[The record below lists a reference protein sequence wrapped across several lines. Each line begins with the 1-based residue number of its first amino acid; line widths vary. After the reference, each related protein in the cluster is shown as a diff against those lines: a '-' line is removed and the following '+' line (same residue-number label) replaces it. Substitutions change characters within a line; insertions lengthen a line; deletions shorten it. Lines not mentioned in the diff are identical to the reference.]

1 VTMPV
6 IVRLLP
12 LVGGEPRYR
21 ILRKVGGTLE
31 CPLAGSRKL
40 HGEGIATGRKRV
52 SPGCAETRS
61 GAVGVHGTRPERR
74 AQAPGGFGPAV
85 LEAGHTRTS
94 HRPHDAIAEIPAA
107 RSGKDRIDLK
117 TPAPLVSL
125 LLFVP
130 H

>member
-1 VTMPV
+1 MTMPV

-21 ILRKVGGTLE
+21 ILSKVGGTLE

-40 HGEGIATGRKRV
+40 HGEGIAT
-52 SPGCAETRS
+52 

-85 LEAGHTRTS
+85 LEAGHTRTG